1 MGYHKTLERQMNR
14 LNINAMTVP
23 SDLQTWEKFL
33 DLVSKTYG
41 EADQERYLLERSMEL
56 SSREL
61 IELNKNLETAQQ
73 IAHLGYWEVE
83 PAKDKV
89 FWSKELYVLH
99 GLAIGEVPPNYE
111 GFLNMIYE
119 EDRDHMK
126 ELLETAKSNFENY
139 ENELRI
145 KSADGE
151 YHWFYTTFHHV
162 LKEGESF
169 LQGVVLDISTR
180 KKTEQEIIELHNQ
193 LVVSARLAG
202 MADIAASTLHNIG
215 NVLNSAHVSIEF
227 LKERISQSELKE
239 VDKVMDLLEGHSD
252 HLSEYLQNDPQGKYI
267 PEYLAALF
275 KTAKQEYDIVS
286 QEVDRISKNMSH
298 INDIILTQN
307 DISRTLGMKEKV
319 FLPQVIDAALGMA
332 DTSFEQYNIHVEKN
346 YQKPPYII
354 VDKVKL
360 LQILVNLIRN
370 AKEALIGSPEDKERI
385 MTLSLEEENPS
396 HQIKIIIKDT
406 GVGIL
411 KENMSKIFSLGFTT
425 KERGHGLGLH
435 MSALNTQEMGGKM
448 TVESEGLGKGATF
461 TVFIPKIEATSSL
474 TTPEK

>member
-1 MGYHKTLERQMNR
+1 MGYHKTLERQLNR

-23 SDLQTWEKFL
+23 SDIRVWEKFL

-41 EADQERYLLERSMEL
+41 EADQERYLLERSMEI

-61 IELNKNLETAQQ
+61 LELNKKLETAQQ

-83 PAKDKV
+83 LAHDKV
-89 FWSKELYVLH
+89 FWSKELYALH
-99 GLAIGEVPPNYE
+99 GLTSGESPPKYE
-111 GFLNMIYE
+111 EFLNMIHE
-119 EDRDHMK
+119 DDRDHMK
-126 ELLETAKSNFENY
+126 ELLAMSRTNFENY

-145 KSADGE
+145 KGADGE
-151 YHWFYTTFHHV
+151 YHWFYTTFHRV

-169 LQGVVLDISTR
+169 LQGVVLDVSTR
-180 KKTEQEIIELHNQ
+180 KKTEQEIFELHNQ
-193 LVVSARLAG
+193 LVISARLAG

-227 LKERISQSELKE
+227 LKERIAQSELKE
-239 VDKVMDLLEGHSD
+239 VDNVMNLLENNSD

-275 KTAKQEYDIVS
+275 KTAKQEYDVIS

-319 FLPQVIDAALGMA
+319 FLPQIIDTALGMA

-346 YQKPPYII
+346 YQKTPYLI

-360 LQILVNLIRN
+360 LQVLVNLIRN

-396 HQIKIIIKDT
+396 HQIKISVKDT
-406 GVGIL
+406 GIGIS

-435 MSALNTQEMGGKM
+435 MSALNAQEMGGKM
-448 TVESEGLGKGATF
+448 TVESKGPGKGATF

-474 TTPEK
+474 ITLEK